1 MAGNADALIFQ
12 IIAVN
17 AASPELAKLQ
27 KDLQDTAKAVQQHGQ
42 TVVTA
47 SGAGAKGMKDFSD
60 SIRPV
65 LAATRGMAAEI
76 GGALNPPPGHMVSS
90 LTPVAP
96 GAGAGGGAGG
106 GVAGGGVG

>member
-65 LAATRGMAAEI
+65 LAATRGMGGGI
-76 GGALNPPPGHMVSS
+76 GGTLNPALGH
-90 LTPVAP
+90 LGGRPTL
-96 GAGAGGGAGG
+96 GARGAGGG
-106 GVAGGGVG
+106 